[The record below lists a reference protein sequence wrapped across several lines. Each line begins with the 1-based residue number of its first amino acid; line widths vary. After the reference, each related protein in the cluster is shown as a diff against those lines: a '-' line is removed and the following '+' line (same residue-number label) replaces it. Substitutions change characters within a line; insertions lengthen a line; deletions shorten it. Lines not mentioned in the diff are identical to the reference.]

1 MINNPISNN
10 IFSQNNCLLKTIFTN
25 SKINIL
31 SIKDV
36 YGNCWYMLSDI
47 SSTFLIRQR
56 KIKKIITKD
65 NLDNFK
71 HLCINLTKNQKKYY
85 QTKYYIKNKT
95 LFVSNKGIFT
105 LIPFSKN
112 LKIVKIWYDIIHYV
126 LPSIYTDG
134 MYTLPLDSNELQ
146 ELTTESINQ
155 TIIKKYFNESAI
167 YLSYIGNYDTN
178 CILTFGKTRDLTK
191 FKIAVYKK
199 RYKYFNII
207 ALWNVI
213 DDTLTE
219 SNISKIITDT
229 NPQYSPYQFVFLPN
243 LKPTKNIIVINRI
256 RNLNYHIDL
265 ITDIIQK
272 TKLFHE
278 NAPNLYH

>member
-95 LFVSNKGIFT
+95 LFVNNKGIFT

-229 NPQYSPYQFVFLPN
+229 NPQYNPYQFVFLPN

>member
-1 MINNPISNN
+1 
-10 IFSQNNCLLKTIFTN
+10 
-25 SKINIL
+25 
-31 SIKDV
+31 
-36 YGNCWYMLSDI
+36 
-47 SSTFLIRQR
+47 
-56 KIKKIITKD
+56 
-65 NLDNFK
+65 
-71 HLCINLTKNQKKYY
+71 
-85 QTKYYIKNKT
+85 
-95 LFVSNKGIFT
+95 
-105 LIPFSKN
+105 
-112 LKIVKIWYDIIHYV
+112 
-126 LPSIYTDG
+126 

-229 NPQYSPYQFVFLPN
+229 NPQYNPYQFVFLPN

>member
-95 LFVSNKGIFT
+95 LFVNNKGIFT

-112 LKIVKIWYDIIHYV
+112 
-126 LPSIYTDG
+126 
-134 MYTLPLDSNELQ
+134 
-146 ELTTESINQ
+146 
-155 TIIKKYFNESAI
+155 
-167 YLSYIGNYDTN
+167 
-178 CILTFGKTRDLTK
+178 
-191 FKIAVYKK
+191 
-199 RYKYFNII
+199 
-207 ALWNVI
+207 
-213 DDTLTE
+213 
-219 SNISKIITDT
+219 
-229 NPQYSPYQFVFLPN
+229 
-243 LKPTKNIIVINRI
+243 
-256 RNLNYHIDL
+256 
-265 ITDIIQK
+265 
-272 TKLFHE
+272 
-278 NAPNLYH
+278 

>member
-10 IFSQNNCLLKTIFTN
+10 IFSPNNCLLKTIFAN

-31 SIKDV
+31 SIKDM

-47 SSTFLIRQR
+47 SNVFLIRQR
-56 KIKKIITKD
+56 KIKNLITKN

-71 HLCINLTKNQKKYY
+71 HLCINLTKNQKEYY
-85 QTKYYIKNKT
+85 KTKYYIKNKT
-95 LFVSNKGIFT
+95 LFVNNNGIFT

-112 LKIVKIWYDIIHYV
+112 LKIIKIWYDIIHYV
-126 LPSIYTDG
+126 LPSIYIDG
-134 MYTLPLDSNELQ
+134 IYALPLGFNELQ
-146 ELTTESINQ
+146 NLTTESINQ
-155 TIIKKYFNESAI
+155 TMIKKYFNVSAI

-199 RYKYFNII
+199 RYKYFNIV
-207 ALWNVI
+207 ALWNVV
-213 DDTLTE
+213 DDILTE

-229 NPQYSPYQFVFLPN
+229 NPQYNPYQFVFLPN

-256 RNLNYHIDL
+256 RNLNYYIDL

-272 TKLFHE
+272 TKFFHE